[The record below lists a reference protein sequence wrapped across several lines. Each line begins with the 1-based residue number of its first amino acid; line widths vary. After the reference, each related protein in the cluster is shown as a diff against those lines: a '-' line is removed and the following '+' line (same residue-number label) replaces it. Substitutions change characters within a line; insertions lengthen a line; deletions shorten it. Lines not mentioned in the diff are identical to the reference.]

1 MPPEPH
7 RPHRLMGN
15 LHSIPQTSG
24 QPSITTFQPLFF
36 SLDSDD
42 TFTIAAAP
50 TTAVPETTERLT
62 QYSTAPIRQSRR
74 CRCRCHVSPPP
85 RTQHVKLEPH
95 VHRLPWSCPVPTQCP
110 PSCGGCLS
118 RGTFHPKV
126 QRDLDSLSLPTL
138 ASLANSSISVQSS
151 PNHEMHPSLPRTLL
165 VSSPSQRRALMPPP
179 PVAPLEFRP
188 VRNIVVPRLDMP
200 GSTCQSCA
208 RGMRAA
214 LQAGMSLTTVRAR
227 EDRGRGVMPVS
238 TNQDGKGDGRCI
250 PHCLRRGNGVVC
262 AATSASVA

>member
-1 MPPEPH
+1 MPTTSILDTHPSRDDGMPPEPH

-118 RGTFHPKV
+118 RGAFHPKV

-179 PVAPLEFRP
+179 PRRTVGVSPSAKHCRP
-188 VRNIVVPRLDMP
+188 KARHAWVDMP
-200 GSTCQSCA
+200 KLRAGDA
-208 RGMRAA
+208 R
-214 LQAGMSLTTVRAR
+214 
-227 EDRGRGVMPVS
+227 
-238 TNQDGKGDGRCI
+238 
-250 PHCLRRGNGVVC
+250 C
-262 AATSASVA
+262 AAGGHVPDDSARKGRPGEGGDASLHQPRRKR